1 MSDLKNTVKETA
13 SKLIAS
19 LNQRNRDII
28 ARRFGLKTGSKETL
42 ESIGQSYRITRERV
56 RQIEEVSL
64 AQIRKELATGGLAK
78 VKPLVAL
85 AENVLEQAG
94 GVLNE
99 QEFFNRFFG
108 AAAAAAA
115 NNNKIAGTSLVFIL
129 TLDGGLKRL
138 PEDDNFYFFWS
149 LSEQHAQAFRDSVAA
164 FVGAFA
170 KNGSPVVESALADFS
185 KKFGVSSKYTTPSTL
200 TALTSVSKKI
210 GKNIFGQVGLT
221 SWPDIKPRGVKDKS
235 YLVLRETAKPQHF
248 REIAKLINETFG
260 PRVAVGQSTAQ
271 RKGNIGTG
279 TANVQTVHNELI
291 KDGRFVLV
299 GRGMYGLAEW
309 GYKAG
314 TVKDVLVELLRSAN
328 KPLKRDELVTQV
340 LSHRMVKENTI
351 LLNLQNSK
359 VFKKTDQGYT
369 LTVKTT

>member
-13 SKLIAS
+13 SKLIAG

-42 ESIGQSYRITRERV
+42 ESIGQSYSITRERV

-64 AQIRKELATGGLAK
+64 AQIRKELAAGGLAK
-78 VKPLVAL
+78 IKPLVAL
-85 AENVLEQAG
+85 ADNVLEQAG

-115 NNNKIAGTSLVFIL
+115 NSNEIAGTSLVFIL

-138 PEDDNFYFFWS
+138 PEDDNFYSFWS

-164 FVGAFA
+164 FVQAFA

-185 KKFGVSSKYTTPSTL
+185 KKFGVSSKYTAPSTL
-200 TALTSVSKKI
+200 TVLISVSKKI
-210 GKNIFGQVGLT
+210 GKNIFNQVGLT

-235 YLVLRETAKPQHF
+235 YLVLRKIAKPQHF
-248 REIAKLINETFG
+248 QEITKLINATFLE
-260 PRVAVGQSTAQ
+260 
-271 RKGNIGTG
+271 RK
-279 TANVQTVHNELI
+279 ANVQTVHNELI
-291 KDGRFVLV
+291 KDSRFVLV

-309 GYKAG
+309 GYKTG
-314 TVKDVLVELLRSAN
+314 TVRDVLVELLRSAN

-351 LLNLQNSK
+351 LLNLQNSR

-369 LTVKTT
+369 LREA